1 MLHTMQLMPI
11 GRFSRLTGVG
21 VKALRHYDEVG
32 LLAPAAVDDETGY
45 RFYSA
50 DQVDRA
56 EAIRLL
62 RRLDMPLEEI
72 RSTLAAGDPATL
84 RAALVSH
91 QRQIATRDAE
101 LRASRVRLQR
111 LIDGRETIMGMRSE
125 SLRGRGAPSARHRPL
140 QPHLDADGLARR
152 RDAPLRTCVRL
163 PLDAGGRDHGE
174 PRAQRVAVLARLL
187 DPRPARARAPARAP
201 LPRARRV
208 LAGGD
213 GGLGPRRRARGARAG
228 PSRRRR
234 DGGGAPQLRA
244 RRARILRRSRTPRTG
259 STSRRISTRFPFEQA
274 RSRPRRMVETSRSS
288 GCEGRRH
295 SNGRIRARC
304 QLDRRPAP
312 GRRRERWM
320 RRARAARRAR
330 HHFPRKHANA
340 LRTRELAERRAGQAR
355 RETLLPP
362 DASRRAEARSATRR
376 RTGRSP
382 LAAGVRP

>member
-125 SLRGRGAPSARHRPL
+125 SLEAEEHRRLGIDLYNRTWTLMDSPGDEMLHCAHASAYHWMQGGGTTANRARSEWLCSRVYSILGRPEPAL
-140 QPHLDADGLARR
+140 QHARR
-152 RDAPLRTCVRL
+152 CIELVESSREEMED
-163 PLDAGGRDHGE
+163 
-174 PRAQRVAVLARLL
+174 
-187 DPRPARARAPARAP
+187 
-201 LPRARRV
+201 
-208 LAGGD
+208 
-213 GGLGPRRRARGARAG
+213 ARAG

-234 DGGGAPQLRA
+234 DGGGTPQLRA
-244 RRARILRRSRTPRTG
+244 RARGHCADRKPR
-259 STSRRISTRFPFEQA
+259 
-274 RSRPRRMVETSRSS
+274 
-288 GCEGRRH
+288 
-295 SNGRIRARC
+295 
-304 QLDRRPAP
+304 
-312 GRRRERWM
+312 
-320 RRARAARRAR
+320 
-330 HHFPRKHANA
+330 
-340 LRTRELAERRAGQAR
+340 GQEAHR
-355 RETLLPP
+355 GG
-362 DASRRAEARSATRR
+362 SRRA
-376 RTGRSP
+376 SP
-382 LAAGVRP
+382 LSRRGAVRGEW